1 MTTKTPKNNKCK
13 YCHLIGHLIDKCP
26 TIICKHCRS
35 IGHPNWLCPGNPNAE
50 KPIESPVSPINPIS
64 PGLRNKNGNIY
75 GFESTNSL
83 KGSGS
88 SNRLNDQQTSPRKN
102 SYGDFKNE
110 FKTKNQL
117 HQLSET
123 GSRQQVERIERVERV
138 QEEKLKEVINIK
150 YYHKILN
157 EKWGDII

>member
-1 MTTKTPKNNKCK
+1 MATKTPKNNKCK

-35 IGHPNWLCPGNPNAE
+35 VGHPNWLCPGNPNAE
-50 KPIESPVSPINPIS
+50 KPIESPVS

-88 SNRLNDQQTSPRKN
+88 SNRLNEHQQSPRKS

-110 FKTKNQL
+110 FKMKNQV
-117 HQLSET
+117 Q
-123 GSRQQVERIERVERV
+123 RIEHV
-138 QEEKLKEVINIK
+138 QEEEKPKEEIKKEVINIK
-150 YYHKILN
+150 YYHKIIN
-157 EKWGDII
+157 AKWGDLI

>member
-1 MTTKTPKNNKCK
+1 MVLKGKCK
-13 YCHLIGHLIDKCP
+13 YCHLPGHIIDKCP
-26 TIICKHCRS
+26 TIICKHCKS

-50 KPIESPVSPINPIS
+50 SPISPIHPQS
-64 PGLRNKNGNIY
+64 PGLRNKNSMY

-88 SNRLNDQQTSPRKN
+88 SNRLNDQQSSSRKS

-123 GSRQQVERIERVERV
+123 GSRQQVERV
-138 QEEKLKEVINIK
+138 QEEKPKEEIKKEVINIK

-157 EKWGDII
+157 AKWGDLI